1 MAPLRRTAEDEGSSM
16 ALVGFPL
23 LLIPLAIINIFV
35 FLMPGVS
42 FTDPLVSVPLMSGA
56 VWHVTFSDA
65 LLALSI
71 LLLLFEVIKAAR
83 PQGRY
88 LTDHLLSLLAFA
100 AVVAEFLLLPGF
112 ANSMVFLLAVMM
124 AVEFL
129 AGVSL
134 RLRRSPARRAAARQP
149 EVAPAAPDTGF
160 EPASR
165 SAAAPPPAAPA
176 PPAASEPVIPMPAP
190 SRDPVPPSHLDDAL
204 R

>member
-1 MAPLRRTAEDEGSSM
+1 M

-65 LLALSI
+65 LLALAI

-134 RLRRSPARRAAARQP
+134 RLRRGPARRAAARQP
-149 EVAPAAPDTGF
+149 EVVPTSDSGF
-160 EPASR
+160 EPASHGG
-165 SAAAPPPAAPA
+165 SAPPPVASA
-176 PPAASEPVIPMPAP
+176 PPTDSVIPMPAP
-190 SRDPVPPSHLDDAL
+190 SHDPVPPSHLDDAV